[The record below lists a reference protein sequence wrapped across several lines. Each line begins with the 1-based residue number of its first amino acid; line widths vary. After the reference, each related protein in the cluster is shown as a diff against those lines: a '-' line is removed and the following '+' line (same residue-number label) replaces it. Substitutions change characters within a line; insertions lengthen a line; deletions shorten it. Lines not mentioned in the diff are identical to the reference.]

1 MIEVDGWIFEVD
13 GWKFKYLDVFGCELI
28 YWDCLVSMIISCW
41 FLLNC
46 YNSLLNCYKSI
57 SKCSICLSIN
67 VTIAFQTVT
76 LGSNMVLEMLPH
88 MWDLHATS

>member
-1 MIEVDGWIFEVD
+1 MDGWM
-13 GWKFKYLDVFGCELI
+13 FKYLDVFGCELI
-28 YWDCLVSMIISCW
+28 YWDCLVFSMIILFW

-57 SKCSICLSIN
+57 IKCSNCLSIN

-76 LGSNMVLEMLPH
+76 LSSNMIQEM
-88 MWDLHATS
+88 